1 MSEIIKVDQQ
11 ETLAITREH
20 YEVMTAFV
28 KEQMEENVDFGVVPG
43 TNSKPTLFKPGA
55 EKLCRLLNLNP
66 TFSLIN
72 SIINFDKP
80 IFYYHY
86 QCSLYHKSQLVG
98 QGDGSC
104 NSYEKKYRYR
114 KAELTCPICGQPTV
128 IKGKEEY
135 GGGYVCYKKKGGCG
149 ARFKDND
156 ERIINQDVGL
166 IENPDIFDQVNT
178 IQKMAEKRALI
189 AAVLCS
195 VGASQFFTQDLED
208 MNFDEPKQTSKVR
221 NAPPLST
228 ADPAGIQFQQE
239 RGSAFHALN
248 SIQGGSGV
256 KNITPQSSS
265 NNGNS
270 QSAEHWY
277 EKGKKDAEIDEEMKH
292 PKVKPYVEGY
302 NSWYEKGKK
311 DAEEGIEMKHQYVKS
326 YVEGYNSVF

>member
-1 MSEIIKVDQQ
+1 MSELIKVNQA

-20 YEVMTAFV
+20 YEIMTAFV

-149 ARFKDND
+149 AKFKDND

-208 MNFDEPKQTSKVR
+208 IDFSESPNKEK
-221 NAPPLST
+221 
-228 ADPAGIQFQQE
+228 
-239 RGSAFHALN
+239 
-248 SIQGGSGV
+248 V

-277 EKGKKDAEIDEEMKH
+277 EKGKKDAELGQEMKH

-302 NSWYEKGKK
+302 DSWYEKGKK